1 MIYYNKI
8 FTMVIM
14 VMLSTSNLNAI
25 VGIINTQTVVS
36 SKKEEI
42 KKAITKKSKK
52 IKKEIDKY
60 KKVLENGNK
69 ILKEN
74 LKESQSVL
82 KLKEIILKDLMDLD
96 KNLKKQIEEKRIWK
110 K

>member
-96 KNLKKQIEEKRIWK
+96 KNLKKQIEEKRI
-110 K
+110 